1 MCCGLKKL
9 CKKTA
14 KENKVSI
21 KIKQNNCEGKIVT
34 IIQKSLNKYSCIIIN
49 AGAYTH
55 TSIAILDA
63 LKSVSIPVVEVHIT
77 DIATREEFRKHSYI
91 SMVAKKIIKGKGME
105 GYKEA
110 IEFFNSSENVECAY
124 KLSSADI
131 AKKMHFAKKLLKV

>member
-1 MCCGLKKL
+1 MAKKLLIINGPNINMLGIREVDLYGKQDYKALKKL

-34 IIQKSLNKYSCIIIN
+34 IIQKSLNKYSGIIIN

-63 LKSVSIPVVEVHIT
+63 LKSVSIPVVEMHIT

-110 IEFFNSSENVECAY
+110 IEFF
-124 KLSSADI
+124 
-131 AKKMHFAKKLLKV
+131 AK